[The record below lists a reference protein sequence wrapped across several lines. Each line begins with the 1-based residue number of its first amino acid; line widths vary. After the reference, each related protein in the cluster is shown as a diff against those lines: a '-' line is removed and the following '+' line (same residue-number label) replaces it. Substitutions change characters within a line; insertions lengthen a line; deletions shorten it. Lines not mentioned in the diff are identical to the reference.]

1 MARIGMDAII
11 SQRFHP
17 CHPRFNHTVIAIGA
31 YVKRA
36 DV

>member
-31 YVKRA
+31 HIKWA